1 MTVKPIKNIPTVVS
15 VDQSTLRALE
25 DDNHNMKQ
33 IVDLLELKVE
43 LFEKRI
49 NAQYGLVKS
58 TAELVQKLAQA
69 ELSKGAGHD
78 GE

>member
-33 IVDLLELKVE
+33 LVDLLELKIE
-43 LFEKRI
+43 LFPSHDHICKF
-49 NAQYGLVKS
+49 G
-58 TAELVQKLAQA
+58 
-69 ELSKGAGHD
+69 LSKLLD
-78 GE
+78 

>member
-25 DDNHNMKQ
+25 DDNHNLKQ
-33 IVDLLELKVE
+33 LVDLLELKID
-43 LFEKRI
+43 LLEKRT
-49 NAQYGLVKS
+49 NAQYGLVKA
-58 TAELVQKLAQA
+58 TTELVQKLAKA
-69 ELSKGAGHD
+69 ELAKGAGHD